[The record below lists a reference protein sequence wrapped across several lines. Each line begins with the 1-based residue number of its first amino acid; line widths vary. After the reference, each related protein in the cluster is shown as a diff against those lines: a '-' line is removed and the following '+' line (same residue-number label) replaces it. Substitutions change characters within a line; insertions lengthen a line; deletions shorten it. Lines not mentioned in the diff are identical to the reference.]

1 MRPSAMSS
9 RVWEKTFDSA
19 SMSSGLEVC
28 CLRRESE
35 IFSARSWSSSNL
47 MVARRTS
54 CLGAVGETGIAPTRG
69 KPLDR
74 LSLRSSASS

>member
-35 IFSARSWSSSNL
+35 IFSARSWS
-47 MVARRTS
+47 
-54 CLGAVGETGIAPTRG
+54 
-69 KPLDR
+69 
-74 LSLRSSASS
+74 